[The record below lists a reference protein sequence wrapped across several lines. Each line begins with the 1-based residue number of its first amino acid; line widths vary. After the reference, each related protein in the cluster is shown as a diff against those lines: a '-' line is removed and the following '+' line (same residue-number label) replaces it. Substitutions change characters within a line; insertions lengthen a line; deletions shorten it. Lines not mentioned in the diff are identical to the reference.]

1 MAGNT
6 SIPGASVAA
15 RTLALLST
23 FDESHRAQTL
33 SEMAQRADLAVPT
46 AHRLVGELERWGAL
60 VRRPDGRYVIGRRIW
75 DLGLLA
81 PIQTGVREIAEP
93 YVYDLYAATK
103 ATVHIAVRE
112 GTSVLYIDRISGNE
126 SVPVV
131 SKVGSRLPM
140 PPTGVGKVLLAH
152 APKDIRDEVMASLTR
167 VTPRTLISPQLL
179 EQQLRRVRDEGYA
192 TTAEEMTAGAC
203 SIAVPVWGPDGVVAA
218 LGVVVGT
225 LRGNRPRLLAAL
237 QVAARGIGRQLGAPG
252 PVPPGRAGVADSA

>member
-6 SIPGASVAA
+6 SVPGASVAA

-23 FDESHRAQTL
+23 FDASHRALTL

-60 VRRPDGRYVIGRRIW
+60 VRRPDGRYVIGRRVW

-112 GTSVLYIDRISGNE
+112 GTSVLYVDRISGNE

-140 PPTGVGKVLLAH
+140 PPTGVGKVLLAY
-152 APKDIRDEVMASLTR
+152 AP
-167 VTPRTLISPQLL
+167 
-179 EQQLRRVRDEGYA
+179 
-192 TTAEEMTAGAC
+192 
-203 SIAVPVWGPDGVVAA
+203 
-218 LGVVVGT
+218 
-225 LRGNRPRLLAAL
+225 
-237 QVAARGIGRQLGAPG
+237 
-252 PVPPGRAGVADSA
+252 

>member
-1 MAGNT
+1 M
-6 SIPGASVAA
+6 
-15 RTLALLST
+15 
-23 FDESHRAQTL
+23 TL

-60 VRRPDGRYVIGRRIW
+60 VRRPDGRYVIGRRVW

-112 GTSVLYIDRISGNE
+112 GTSVLYVDRISGNE

-140 PPTGVGKVLLAH
+140 PPTGVGKVLLAY
-152 APKDIRDEVMASLTR
+152 APKEIRDEVMASLTR

-179 EQQLRRVRDEGYA
+179 EQQLQRVRDEGYA
-192 TTAEEMTAGAC
+192 TTAEEMTVGAC